1 MNTIDTASSS
11 RPLRLWPAIALA
23 VVTAFST
30 YFAPRLFP
38 GAEIAGLPLGMLA
51 VIGGAV
57 GGLAILLW
65 WLIFSRARWSDRL
78 TVLVMAVA
86 AVLASTLLAHPSIA
100 GAGQD
105 MLIYVMSIPA
115 LGIAIT
121 VAAIVSRKFR
131 AAGRR
136 LTFAF
141 TIVLA
146 CLPFVLLRTGGVIGG
161 GGMDLHWRWTPTA
174 EERLLSMPEERLA
187 KLEPATPPPATPQPP
202 GQAGTASP
210 TPGATPES
218 AAPPAADRTSATTLR
233 AAGATPTPEAPAP
246 AAGRP
251 APRDE
256 GLASD
261 PRPAAPRVDSAAR
274 TDPRDTRVEWPGFR
288 GPNRDSVIAG
298 VRLATDWGATP
309 PVEMWRRPIGPGWSS
324 FAVDGDRL
332 YTQEQRG
339 EEEIVGCYRVST
351 GEPLWRHRDSVR
363 FWESN
368 GGPGPRGT
376 PALHDGR
383 VYAFGATGILNA
395 LDAQTGAKIWS
406 RHVATDT
413 GRALPEWGFTSS
425 PLIVDDVVIVAAAG
439 TLAAYDLT
447 TGEPRWRGPSYGG
460 SYSSPHLATIAGV
473 RQVLLLGGPGA
484 ISVSPSDGKVLWI
497 HKWSPG
503 PIVQPAV
510 TPDGDIVINSITATG
525 GLGTRRLHAT
535 RSESGWNL
543 EERWTSTGLKPFFN
557 DFVLH
562 KGHAFGFDGSILS
575 SINLA
580 DGARNWKGGRYGNG
594 QMLLLADQDALL
606 VISEDGELA
615 LVSATTDGYRELARF
630 PALNAKT
637 WNHPVLIHDVLLL
650 RNGEEMAAFRMPMA
664 GRETTR

>member
-1 MNTIDTASSS
+1 MMTTTALPSSQ
-11 RPLRLWPAIALA
+11 RPLRLWPAIVLA
-23 VVTAFST
+23 ILTAFST
-30 YFAPRLFP
+30 YFAPRLWP
-38 GAEIAGLPLGMLA
+38 DAEIAALPLGMLA
-51 VIGGAV
+51 VMAGAV

-65 WLIFSRARWSDRL
+65 WLFFSRAPWSDRL

-86 AVLASTLLAHPSIA
+86 AVLVSRLVAHQSIA
-100 GAGQD
+100 GAGRG
-105 MLIYVMSIPA
+105 MLIYVMSVPA
-115 LGIAIT
+115 LGIAIA
-121 VAAIVSRKFR
+121 VAASVSRGLR
-131 AAGRR
+131 SGGRR
-136 LTFAF
+136 FVFAF

-146 CLPFVLLRTGGVIGG
+146 CLPWVLLRTGGVIGG
-161 GGMDLHWRWTPTA
+161 GGMDFQWRWTPTA
-174 EERLLSMPEERLA
+174 EERLLSMPDETLV
-187 KLEPATPPPATPQPP
+187 KLEPAVTPPAPPAT
-202 GQAGTASP
+202 
-210 TPGATPES
+210 
-218 AAPPAADRTSATTLR
+218 APATTA
-233 AAGATPTPEAPAP
+233 AAGATQPEAAASPATPTADRPSAAASTEAAPTAATAPAVDRP
-246 AAGRP
+246 AAGDPGRTP
-251 APRDE
+251 TMR
-256 GLASD
+256 D
-261 PRPAAPRVDSAAR
+261 PRS
-274 TDPRDTRVEWPGFR
+274 TRAEWPGFR
-288 GPNRDSVIAG
+288 GPHRDSVIPG
-298 VRLATDWGATP
+298 VRLATDWDATP

-339 EEEIVGCYRVST
+339 DDEIVACYRVST
-351 GEPLWRHRDSVR
+351 GEPLWRHRDGVR

-376 PALHDGR
+376 PALHGGR

-395 LDAQTGAKIWS
+395 LDGQTGAKIWS
-406 RHVATDT
+406 RNVATDT

-425 PLIVDDVVIVAAAG
+425 PLIVEDLVVVAAAG

-447 TGEPRWRGPSYGG
+447 TGQPRWRGPSYGG
-460 SYSSPHLATIAGV
+460 SYSSPHLAIINGV
-473 RQVLLLGGPGA
+473 AQILLLGGPGA
-484 ISVSPSDGKVLWI
+484 ISVAPADGKVLWI
-497 HKWSPG
+497 HQWSPG

-510 TPDGDIVINSITATG
+510 MPNGDLVINAITATG

-535 RSESGWNL
+535 QSATGWQL

-637 WNHPVLIHDVLLL
+637 WNHPVLVNDVLLL

-664 GRETTR
+664 GRETR